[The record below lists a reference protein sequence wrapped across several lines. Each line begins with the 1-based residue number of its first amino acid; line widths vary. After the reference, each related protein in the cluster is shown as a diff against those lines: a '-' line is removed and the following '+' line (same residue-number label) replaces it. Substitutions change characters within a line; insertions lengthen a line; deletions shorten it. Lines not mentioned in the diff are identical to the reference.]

1 MSQPGIVLIIAAT
14 DSTCGAG
21 AFQDARVVSELGMI
35 PMVAET
41 AMTVQTGDAVL
52 RADPVK
58 RSSLND
64 MFRTVLDRDVVFRIR
79 AVKIGLI
86 STEQI
91 FEAVV
96 RFLGRLRE
104 IRGAEL
110 PVIWDPVTIAGNGDP
125 LADYDIRDWAGAMLP
140 LVTLV
145 TPNISEAMNLSGTRE
160 TLDSVEACGLWARNA
175 GDWFLGA
182 GADNVY
188 IKGGHLGEYTGNP
201 ALKDIIV
208 NMLIRNAD
216 SNITVLTHRRTL
228 FPAPEPD
235 RVHGTGCALGS
246 AAAVFLG
253 QGLRPEEAL
262 VRAEMYVSERI
273 RKSRPVFSG
282 MRILGDGGSCPE
294 LEDLPLFFPC
304 FQEFRNRISGGTP
317 AFPECPDNLGLYPVL
332 PDNDWVLRCLKA
344 GVRTL
349 QLRIKKWDT
358 QEQLRLEIRRAA
370 ELGRQYHARVFI
382 DDHWE
387 LAVQEKAYGVHLGQ
401 EDLEGADLELIRS
414 AGLRLGVS
422 THSYAEAARALQ
434 VKPSYIALGHIFPTN
449 SKRMPSAPQGTVR
462 LAEYARILGRTYPL
476 VAIGGIKTG
485 NAREVLKTG
494 VGSVAVITAITEAP
508 DPEAAIREWQDLL
521 SEFGIRDTDEV
532 FPEDTPESEK
542 AARKTAKPKPEKKDS
557 GKKTSGNSREKSK

>member
-1 MSQPGIVLIIAAT
+1 
-14 DSTCGAG
+14 
-21 AFQDARVVSELGMI
+21 
-35 PMVAET
+35 
-41 AMTVQTGDAVL
+41 
-52 RADPVK
+52 
-58 RSSLND
+58 
-64 MFRTVLDRDVVFRIR
+64 
-79 AVKIGLI
+79 
-86 STEQI
+86 
-91 FEAVV
+91 
-96 RFLGRLRE
+96 
-104 IRGAEL
+104 
-110 PVIWDPVTIAGNGDP
+110 
-125 LADYDIRDWAGAMLP
+125 
-140 LVTLV
+140 
-145 TPNISEAMNLSGTRE
+145 
-160 TLDSVEACGLWARNA
+160 
-175 GDWFLGA
+175 
-182 GADNVY
+182 
-188 IKGGHLGEYTGNP
+188 
-201 ALKDIIV
+201 
-208 NMLIRNAD
+208 MLIRNAD